1 MQNLMQTVKSGPQR
15 LILGLR
21 RAIPNEA
28 VMQKSI
34 TALLA
39 LCLAGTAWLAL
50 AQGDLQVKDT
60 APDRYVVQRGDT
72 LWSIATKFL
81 SDQWRW
87 PEIWRMNQEQIR
99 NPHNIF
105 PGDVLVL
112 DRSVSP
118 PQLRIADA
126 GTGAGA
132 GAGPEL
138 GVAGGEK
145 LLPRIYT
152 QPLSSEAIPPI
163 SPKSIEP
170 FLTQPLLIEEGG
182 LDRAPRIIATEENRV
197 NLGAGNVAYVSGF
210 GGTDAPVWQIYRAGR
225 PLVDP
230 DNQRTLGFEAVF
242 LGNAQVTRSGEPA
255 TVQIVNSKKEISAGD
270 RLIPAPPPTIPQY
283 VPHAPSSAVSGR
295 IIGLYDSLATSVGGR
310 DSIISINRGTRHG
323 LEVGHVLAV
332 YRNVVVY
339 DQRDYLKSRDRSPA
353 IQLPPER
360 YGLVFVFRTFDSVSY
375 ALVMESSRPVQGG
388 DIVQNP

>member
-1 MQNLMQTVKSGPQR
+1 
-15 LILGLR
+15 
-21 RAIPNEA
+21 
-28 VMQKSI
+28 MQKSI

-39 LCLAGTAWLAL
+39 LALAGAGLLAL

-81 SDQWRW
+81 NDQWRW

-126 GTGAGA
+126 GPGTAP
-132 GAGPEL
+132 GPGPSL
-138 GVAGGEK
+138 GSAGGEK

-152 QPLSSEAIPPI
+152 QPLASDAIPAI

-170 FLTQPLLIEEGG
+170 FLTQPLIIEEGG

-210 GGTDAPVWQIYRAGR
+210 GGTDASVWQIYRAGR

-242 LGNAQVTRSGEPA
+242 LGTAQVTRGGEPA

-283 VPHAPSSAVSGR
+283 VPHAPRSAVTGR

-360 YGLVFVFRTFDSVSY
+360 YGLAFVFRTFNSVSY
-375 ALVMESSRPVQGG
+375 ALIMESTRPVQGG

>member
-1 MQNLMQTVKSGPQR
+1 
-15 LILGLR
+15 
-21 RAIPNEA
+21 
-28 VMQKSI
+28 MQKSI

-39 LCLAGTAWLAL
+39 LALASAGLLAL

-60 APDRYVVQRGDT
+60 APSRYVVQKVDT
-72 LWSIATKFL
+72 LWSIATKCL

-118 PQLRIADA
+118 PQLRIAE
-126 GTGAGA
+126 AGA
-132 GAGPEL
+132 GAGPGL
-138 GVAGGEK
+138 GVAGGER

-152 QPLSSEAIPPI
+152 QPLTSEAIPAI
-163 SPKSIEP
+163 SPRSIEP

-210 GGTDAPVWQIYRAGR
+210 GGSDASVWQIYRAGQ

-242 LGNAQVTRSGEPA
+242 LGTAQVTRMGDPA
-255 TVQIVNSKKEISAGD
+255 TVEIVNSKKEISAGD
-270 RLIPAPPPTIPQY
+270 RLIPAPPPTMPQY

-295 IIGLYDSLATSVGGR
+295 IIGLYDAFATSVGGR
-310 DSIISINRGTRHG
+310 DSIISINRGRRHG

-339 DQRDYLKSRDRSPA
+339 DQSDYLKSRERSPV

-360 YGLVFVFRTFDSVSY
+360 YGLAFVFRTFDSVSY

>member
-1 MQNLMQTVKSGPQR
+1 MQNLMQTVKSKPR
-15 LILGLR
+15 KLIWGLR
-21 RAIPNEA
+21 QLNPDEA

-39 LCLAGTAWLAL
+39 LALPGARLLVL

-81 SDQWRW
+81 NDQWRW

-99 NPHNIF
+99 NPHNIL

-118 PQLRIADA
+118 PQLRIAE
-126 GTGAGA
+126 AGA
-132 GAGPEL
+132 GAGPGL

-152 QPLSSEAIPPI
+152 QPLSAEAIPAI
-163 SPKSIEP
+163 SPRAIEP
-170 FLTQPLLIEEGG
+170 FLTQPLIIEEGG

-197 NLGAGNVAYVSGF
+197 NVGAGNVAYVSGF
-210 GGTDAPVWQIYRAGR
+210 GDTDEPVWQIYRAGR

-230 DNQRTLGFEAVF
+230 DNQRTLGLEAVF
-242 LGNAQVTRSGEPA
+242 LGTAKVTRSGEPA

-283 VPHAPSSAVSGR
+283 VPHAPSSPVSGR

-310 DSIISINRGTRHG
+310 DSIISVNRGRRDG

-332 YRNVVVY
+332 YRNVVIY
-339 DQRDYLKSRDRSPA
+339 DQRDYLKSRDRSPV

-360 YGLVFVFRTFDSVSY
+360 YGLAFVFRTFESISY

>member
-1 MQNLMQTVKSGPQR
+1 
-15 LILGLR
+15 
-21 RAIPNEA
+21 
-28 VMQKSI
+28 MQKSI

-39 LCLAGTAWLAL
+39 LSLAGAAWLAL

-81 SDQWRW
+81 KDQWRW

-99 NPHNIF
+99 NPHEIS

-118 PQLRIADA
+118 PQLRLGEA
-126 GTGAGA
+126 GGGAGKA
-132 GAGPEL
+132 PEESES
-138 GVAGGEK
+138 VK
-145 LLPRIYT
+145 LLPRVYT
-152 QPLSSEAIPPI
+152 SPLAAGAIPAIPP
-163 SPKSIEP
+163 KAIEP

-182 LDRAPRIIATEENRV
+182 LDRAPRIIATEEDRV
-197 NLGAGNVAYVSGF
+197 NVGQGNVAYVSGF
-210 GGTDAPVWQIYRAGR
+210 GKATDPVWQIYRTGQ

-230 DNQRTLGFEAVF
+230 ESSLTLGYEAVF
-242 LGNAQVTRSGEPA
+242 LGTARVTRQGEPA

-270 RLIPAPPPTIPQY
+270 RLLPAPPTVIPQY
-283 VPHAPSSAVSGR
+283 VPHAPEAKVSGR
-295 IIGLYDSLATSVGGR
+295 IIALYDALFTSSGGR
-310 DSIISINRGTRHG
+310 DSIISINRGRRHG
-323 LEVGHVLAV
+323 LEPGNVLAI
-332 YRNVVVY
+332 YRNVVIY
-339 DQRDYLKSRDRSPA
+339 DQQDYLKSRDRSPA

-360 YGLVFVFRTFDSVSY
+360 YGLVYIFRTFNSVSY

>member
-1 MQNLMQTVKSGPQR
+1 
-15 LILGLR
+15 
-21 RAIPNEA
+21 
-28 VMQKSI
+28 MQKSI

-39 LCLAGTAWLAL
+39 LALAGAGLLVL

-81 SDQWRW
+81 NDQWRW

-99 NPHNIF
+99 NPHNIL

-118 PQLRIADA
+118 PQLRIAE
-126 GTGAGA
+126 AGA
-132 GAGPEL
+132 GAGPGL

-152 QPLSSEAIPPI
+152 QPLSSEAIPAI

-182 LDRAPRIIATEENRV
+182 LARAPRIIATEENRV

-210 GGTDAPVWQIYRAGR
+210 GGSDAPVWQIYRTGR

-242 LGNAQVTRSGEPA
+242 LGTAQVTRGGEPA
-255 TVQIVNSKKEISAGD
+255 TVHIVNSKKEISAGD
-270 RLIPAPPPTIPQY
+270 RLIQAPPPTILQY
-283 VPHAPSSAVSGR
+283 VPQAPSSAVSGR
-295 IIGLYDSLATSVGGR
+295 MIGLYDTLAASVGGR
-310 DSIISINRGTRHG
+310 DSIISINRGRRDG

-332 YRNVVVY
+332 YRNVVIY
-339 DQRDYLKSRDRSPA
+339 DQKDYLKSRDRSPA

-360 YGLVFVFRTFDSVSY
+360 YGLVFIFRTFDSVSY

>member
-1 MQNLMQTVKSGPQR
+1 
-15 LILGLR
+15 
-21 RAIPNEA
+21 
-28 VMQKSI
+28 MQKSI

-39 LCLAGTAWLAL
+39 LALAGAGLLAL

-60 APDRYVVQRGDT
+60 APDRYVVQKGDT
-72 LWSIATKFL
+72 LWSIASKFL

-126 GTGAGA
+126 GAGA
-132 GAGPEL
+132 GAAAGPGL

-152 QPLSSEAIPPI
+152 QPLGSEAIPAI

-182 LDRAPRIIATEENRV
+182 LERAPRIIATEENRV

-210 GGTDAPVWQIYRAGR
+210 GGTDARVWQIYRAGR

-242 LGNAQVTRSGEPA
+242 LGTAQVTRGGEPA

-270 RLIPAPPPTIPQY
+270 RLIPAPPPAIPQY

-295 IIGLYDSLATSVGGR
+295 IMGLYDALATSVGGR

-360 YGLVFVFRTFDSVSY
+360 YGLAFVFRTFDSISY

>member
-1 MQNLMQTVKSGPQR
+1 
-15 LILGLR
+15 
-21 RAIPNEA
+21 
-28 VMQKSI
+28 MQKSI

-39 LCLAGTAWLAL
+39 LALAGAGLLAL
-50 AQGDLQVKDT
+50 AQGDLQVKET

-81 SDQWRW
+81 NDQWRW

-99 NPHNIF
+99 NPHNIS

-118 PQLRIADA
+118 PQLRISDA
-126 GTGAGA
+126 GDGSSGTGRGT
-132 GAGPEL
+132 G
-138 GVAGGEK
+138 GVK
-145 LLPRIYT
+145 LLSRIYA
-152 QPLSSEAIPPI
+152 QPLAAEAIPTI
-163 SPKSIEP
+163 SPRAIEP
-170 FLTQPLLIEEGG
+170 FLTQPLIIEEGG
-182 LDRAPRIIATEENRV
+182 LDKAPRIIATEENRV
-197 NLGAGNVAYVSGF
+197 NVGAGNVAYVSGF
-210 GGTDAPVWQIYRAGR
+210 GRTDERVWQVYRAGR

-230 DNQRTLGFEAVF
+230 DNQRALGFEAVF
-242 LGNAQVTRSGEPA
+242 LGTARVTREGEPA

-295 IIGLYDSLATSVGGR
+295 IIGLYDALATSMGGR
-310 DSIISINRGTRHG
+310 DSIISINRGRRDG

-332 YRNVVVY
+332 YRNVVIY
-339 DQRDYLKSRDRSPA
+339 DQSDYLKSRDRSPA

-360 YGLVFVFRTFDSVSY
+360 YGLVFIFRTFNSVSY

>member
-1 MQNLMQTVKSGPQR
+1 
-15 LILGLR
+15 
-21 RAIPNEA
+21 
-28 VMQKSI
+28 MQKSI

-39 LCLAGTAWLAL
+39 LALASAGLLAL

-60 APDRYVVQRGDT
+60 APDRYVVQKGDT

-118 PQLRIADA
+118 PQLRIAE
-126 GTGAGA
+126 AGA
-132 GAGPEL
+132 GADAGAGPGL

-152 QPLSSEAIPPI
+152 QPLSAEAIPAI

-170 FLTQPLLIEEGG
+170 FLTQPLIIEEGG

-210 GGTDAPVWQIYRAGR
+210 GGTDASVWQIYRTGR

-242 LGNAQVTRSGEPA
+242 LGIAQVTRSGEPA

-283 VPHAPSSAVSGR
+283 VPHAPTSAVTGR
-295 IIGLYDSLATSVGGR
+295 IIGLYDALATSVGGR
-310 DSIISINRGTRHG
+310 DSIISINRGRGHG
-323 LEVGHVLAV
+323 LEGGHRLSAF
-332 YRNVVVY
+332 
-339 DQRDYLKSRDRSPA
+339 RSG
-353 IQLPPER
+353 R
-360 YGLVFVFRTFDSVSY
+360 
-375 ALVMESSRPVQGG
+375 
-388 DIVQNP
+388 

>member
-1 MQNLMQTVKSGPQR
+1 
-15 LILGLR
+15 
-21 RAIPNEA
+21 
-28 VMQKSI
+28 MQKSI

-39 LCLAGTAWLAL
+39 LALAGAGLLAL

-81 SDQWRW
+81 NDQWRW

-126 GTGAGA
+126 GA
-132 GAGPEL
+132 GAGPGPGPGL

-152 QPLSSEAIPPI
+152 QPLSSEAIPAI

-182 LDRAPRIIATEENRV
+182 LARAPRIIATEENRV

-210 GGTDAPVWQIYRAGR
+210 GGSDAPVWQIYRTGR

-242 LGNAQVTRSGEPA
+242 LGTAQVTRGGEPA
-255 TVQIVNSKKEISAGD
+255 TVHIVNSKKEISAGD

-295 IIGLYDSLATSVGGR
+295 IIGLYDALATSVGGR

-360 YGLVFVFRTFDSVSY
+360 YGLAFVFRTFDSVSY

>member
-1 MQNLMQTVKSGPQR
+1 
-15 LILGLR
+15 
-21 RAIPNEA
+21 
-28 VMQKSI
+28 MQKSI

-39 LCLAGTAWLAL
+39 LSLAGAAWFAI

-60 APDRYVVQRGDT
+60 APDRYVVQKGDT
-72 LWSIATKFL
+72 LWSIASKFL
-81 SDQWRW
+81 KDQWRW

-99 NPHNIF
+99 NPHQIS

-118 PQLRIADA
+118 PQLR
-126 GTGAGA
+126 
-132 GAGPEL
+132 L
-138 GVAGGEK
+138 GEAGGAPKASGADNESVK
-145 LLPRIYT
+145 LLPRVYT
-152 QPLSSEAIPPI
+152 SPLAAGAIPAIPAR
-163 SPKSIEP
+163 SIEP

-210 GGTDAPVWQIYRAGR
+210 GRATDPVWQVYRTGQ

-230 DNQRTLGFEAVF
+230 ETNLTLGYEAVF
-242 LGNAQVTRSGEPA
+242 LGTARVTRPGEPA

-270 RLIPAPPPTIPQY
+270 RLIPAPPAVIPQY
-283 VPHAPSSAVSGR
+283 VPHAPASQVNGR
-295 IIGLYDSLATSVGGR
+295 IIALYDATYSASGGR
-310 DSIISINRGTRHG
+310 DSIISINRGRRHG
-323 LEVGHVLAV
+323 LEAGNVLAI
-332 YRNVVVY
+332 YRNVVIY
-339 DQRDYLKSRDRSPA
+339 DQADYLRSRDRSPA

-360 YGLVFVFRTFDSVSY
+360 YGLAYIFRTFNSVSY
-375 ALVMESSRPVQGG
+375 ALVMESSRPIQGG

>member
-1 MQNLMQTVKSGPQR
+1 
-15 LILGLR
+15 
-21 RAIPNEA
+21 
-28 VMQKSI
+28 MQKSI

-39 LCLAGTAWLAL
+39 LALAGAGLLAL
-50 AQGDLQVKDT
+50 AQGDLQIKET

-72 LWSIATKFL
+72 LWGIASKFL

-87 PEIWRMNQEQIR
+87 PEIWRMNQEQIK

-105 PGDVLVL
+105 PGDILVL

-118 PQLRIADA
+118 PQLRLADA
-126 GTGAGA
+126 GDGRGAGDA
-132 GAGPEL
+132 GTT
-138 GVAGGEK
+138 K
-145 LLPRIYT
+145 LRSRIYA
-152 QPLSSEAIPPI
+152 QPLMAETIPAI
-163 SPKSIEP
+163 SPKAIEP
-170 FLTQPLLIEEGG
+170 FLTHPLIIEEGG
-182 LDRAPRIIATEENRV
+182 LDKAPRIIATEENRV
-197 NLGAGNVAYVSGF
+197 NVGAGNVAYVSGF
-210 GGTDAPVWQIYRAGR
+210 GSADESIWYVYRPGR

-230 DNQRTLGFEAVF
+230 DDQRTLGFEAVF
-242 LGNAQVTRSGEPA
+242 LGTAQVTRSGEPA

-270 RLIPAPPPTIPQY
+270 RLIAAPPPTIHQY

-295 IIGLYDSLATSVGGR
+295 IIGLYDAFTTSVGGL
-310 DSIISINRGTRHG
+310 DSIISINKGMRDG

-339 DQRDYLKSRDRSPA
+339 DQKDYLKSRERSPV

-360 YGLVFVFRTFDSVSY
+360 YGLVFIFRTFNSVSY
-375 ALVMESSRPVQGG
+375 ALVMESSRPMQGG

>member
-1 MQNLMQTVKSGPQR
+1 
-15 LILGLR
+15 
-21 RAIPNEA
+21 
-28 VMQKSI
+28 MQKSI

-39 LCLAGTAWLAL
+39 LALASAGLLAL

-60 APDRYVVQRGDT
+60 APDRYVVQKGDT

-118 PQLRIADA
+118 PQLRIAE
-126 GTGAGA
+126 AGA
-132 GAGPEL
+132 GAGPGL
-138 GVAGGEK
+138 GLAGGEK

-152 QPLSSEAIPPI
+152 QPLTSEAIPAI
-163 SPKSIEP
+163 SPRSIEP

-182 LDRAPRIIATEENRV
+182 LDKAPRIIATEENRV
-197 NLGAGNVAYVSGF
+197 NVGAGNVAYVSGF
-210 GGTDAPVWQIYRAGR
+210 GGADIPVWQVYRAGQ

-230 DNQRTLGFEAVF
+230 DSRRTLGFEAVF
-242 LGNAQVTRSGEPA
+242 LGTARVTRSGEPA
-255 TVQIVNSKKEISAGD
+255 TVQILDSQKEISAGD
-270 RLIPAPPPTIPQY
+270 RLIPAPPPTIAQY
-283 VPHAPSSAVSGR
+283 VPHAPASAVNGR
-295 IIGLYDSLATSVGGR
+295 IMGLYDALATSVGGR
-310 DSIISINRGTRHG
+310 DSIISINRGRRDG
-323 LEVGHVLAV
+323 LEPGNVLAV
-332 YRNVVVY
+332 YRNVVIY
-339 DQRDYLKSRDRSPA
+339 NQRDYLKSRDRSPA

-360 YGLVFVFRTFDSVSY
+360 YGLVFIFRTFNSVSY
-375 ALVMESSRPVQGG
+375 ALVMESSRPIQQG
-388 DIVQNP
+388 DIVRNP

>member
-1 MQNLMQTVKSGPQR
+1 
-15 LILGLR
+15 
-21 RAIPNEA
+21 
-28 VMQKSI
+28 MQKSI

-39 LCLAGTAWLAL
+39 LALAGGGLLAL

-118 PQLRIADA
+118 PQLRIAEA
-126 GTGAGA
+126 GADAGA
-132 GAGPEL
+132 GAGPGL

-152 QPLSSEAIPPI
+152 QPLSAEAIPAI

-170 FLTQPLLIEEGG
+170 FITQPLIIEEGG

-197 NLGAGNVAYVSGF
+197 NVGAGNVAYVSGF
-210 GGTDAPVWQIYRAGR
+210 GDTDEPVWQIYRAGR

-242 LGNAQVTRSGEPA
+242 LGTAQVTRMGNPA
-255 TVQIVNSKKEISAGD
+255 TVEIVNSKKEISAGD

-295 IIGLYDSLATSVGGR
+295 IIGLYDAFATSVGGR
-310 DSIISINRGTRHG
+310 DSIISINR
-323 LEVGHVLAV
+323 
-332 YRNVVVY
+332 
-339 DQRDYLKSRDRSPA
+339 
-353 IQLPPER
+353 
-360 YGLVFVFRTFDSVSY
+360 
-375 ALVMESSRPVQGG
+375 
-388 DIVQNP
+388 

>member
-1 MQNLMQTVKSGPQR
+1 MQTVKSKSQK
-15 LILGLR
+15 LKWGLR
-21 RAIPNEA
+21 QLNPDEA

-39 LCLAGTAWLAL
+39 LALAGAGLLVL
-50 AQGDLQVKDT
+50 AQGDIQVKDT

-81 SDQWRW
+81 NDQWRW

-118 PQLRIADA
+118 PQLRLSDA
-126 GTGAGA
+126 GGGRGLGGA
-132 GAGPEL
+132 EE
-138 GVAGGEK
+138 GVK

-152 QPLSSEAIPPI
+152 QPLTSEAIPAI
-163 SPKSIEP
+163 SPRAIEP
-170 FLTQPLLIEEGG
+170 FLTQPLIIEEGG

-197 NLGAGNVAYVSGF
+197 NVGAGNVAYVSGF
-210 GGTDAPVWQIYRAGR
+210 GGADEPVWQIYRAGR

-242 LGNAQVTRSGEPA
+242 LGTARVTRSGEPA

-295 IIGLYDSLATSVGGR
+295 IIGLYDALATSVGGR
-310 DSIISINRGTRHG
+310 DSIISINRGRRDG

-332 YRNVVVY
+332 YRNVVIY
-339 DQRDYLKSRDRSPA
+339 DQRDYLKSRDRSPV

-360 YGLVFVFRTFDSVSY
+360 YGLAFIFRTFDSVSY

>member
-1 MQNLMQTVKSGPQR
+1 
-15 LILGLR
+15 
-21 RAIPNEA
+21 
-28 VMQKSI
+28 MQKSI

-39 LCLAGTAWLAL
+39 LALAGAGLSAL
-50 AQGDLQVKDT
+50 AQGDLQVKET

-81 SDQWRW
+81 NDQWRW

-118 PQLRIADA
+118 PQLRISDA
-126 GTGAGA
+126 GDGRGAG
-132 GAGPEL
+132 GAE
-138 GVAGGEK
+138 GVK

-152 QPLSSEAIPPI
+152 QPLASEAIPAI
-163 SPKSIEP
+163 SPKAIEP
-170 FLTQPLLIEEGG
+170 FLTQPLIIEEGG
-182 LDRAPRIIATEENRV
+182 LDKAPRIIATEENRV
-197 NLGAGNVAYVSGF
+197 NLGTGNVAYVSGF
-210 GGTDAPVWQIYRAGR
+210 GDTDAPAWHVYRAGR
-225 PLVDP
+225 ALVDP
-230 DNQRTLGFEAVF
+230 DNKRTLGFEAVF
-242 LGNAQVTRSGEPA
+242 LGTARVTRSGEPA

-283 VPHAPSSAVSGR
+283 VPRAPSSAVSGR
-295 IIGLYDSLATSVGGR
+295 IIGLYDALATSMGGR
-310 DSIISINRGTRHG
+310 DSIISINRGRRDG

-339 DQRDYLKSRDRSPA
+339 DQKNYLKSRDRSPA

-360 YGLVFVFRTFDSVSY
+360 YGLVFIFRTFNSVSY

>member
-1 MQNLMQTVKSGPQR
+1 
-15 LILGLR
+15 
-21 RAIPNEA
+21 
-28 VMQKSI
+28 MQKSI

-39 LCLAGTAWLAL
+39 LALAGAGLLAL
-50 AQGDLQVKDT
+50 AQGDLQVKET

-72 LWSIATKFL
+72 LWSIASKFL
-81 SDQWRW
+81 NDQWRW
-87 PEIWRMNQEQIR
+87 PEVWRMNQEQIR
-99 NPHNIF
+99 NPHNIS

-118 PQLRIADA
+118 PQLRISDA
-126 GTGAGA
+126 GGDRGAGVG
-132 GAGPEL
+132 GAE
-138 GVAGGEK
+138 GVK

-152 QPLSSEAIPPI
+152 QPLASEAIPAI
-163 SPKSIEP
+163 SPRAIEP
-170 FLTQPLLIEEGG
+170 FLTQPLIIEEGG
-182 LDRAPRIIATEENRV
+182 LDKAPRIIATEENRV
-197 NLGAGNVAYVSGF
+197 NLGTGNVAYVSGF
-210 GGTDAPVWQIYRAGR
+210 GGTDAPVWQVYRAGQ

-242 LGNAQVTRSGEPA
+242 LGTARVTRSGEPA

-283 VPHAPSSAVSGR
+283 VPHAPGSAVGGR
-295 IIGLYDSLATSVGGR
+295 IIGLYDALATSVGGR
-310 DSIISINRGTRHG
+310 DSIISINRGRRDG

-339 DQRDYLKSRDRSPA
+339 DQKDYLKSRDRSPA

-360 YGLVFVFRTFDSVSY
+360 YGLVFIFRTFDSVSY